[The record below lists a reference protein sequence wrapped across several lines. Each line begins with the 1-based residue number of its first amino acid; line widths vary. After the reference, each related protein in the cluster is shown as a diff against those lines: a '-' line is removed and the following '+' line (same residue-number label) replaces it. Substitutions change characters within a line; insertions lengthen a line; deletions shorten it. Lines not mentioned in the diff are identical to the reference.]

1 MNATARL
8 LIFAL
13 VCGSWS
19 IPAFALHSGLAD
31 AKGECIFSKDFIRDY
46 ESAQK
51 QVDELKSAEPLL
63 KLQKKYRNTEEQAE
77 LELSIGLAY
86 NQRTGVVDPA
96 KAVVHLSN
104 ALKFH
109 LPEKTRLQIFMWRG
123 NSLEGLKKHK
133 EALQDYLRGL
143 LACSYY
149 DLSGEW
155 PEIKSSN
162 VPIYMNSD
170 DPENAQRVRDYQR
183 YRKTIDFQRFLFMH
197 RYYLIEAAKRVQSNE
212 NIDEARV
219 QELLR
224 ELSPDTSR
232 YDLVLGFIK
241 LENKR
246 PWP

>member
-1 MNATARL
+1 MNAISRL
-8 LIFAL
+8 LVFAL
-13 VCGSWS
+13 ACGTWS

-46 ESAQK
+46 DSAQTL
-51 QVDELKSAEPLL
+51 VDKVQSAEPLL
-63 KLQKKYRNTEEQAE
+63 KLLKKYRKTEEQAE

-96 KAVVHLSN
+96 KAVIHLSN

-123 NSLEGLKKHK
+123 NSLEGLKKHD
-133 EALQDYLRGL
+133 EALQNYLRGL

-162 VPIYMNSD
+162 VPIYTNSD

-183 YRKTIDFQRFLFMH
+183 YRKTIDFQRFLFMQ
-197 RYYLIEAAKRVQSNE
+197 RYYLIEAVKRVQTNAA
-212 NIDEARV
+212 IDEDQVRKV
-219 QELLR
+219 LK

-232 YDLVLGFIK
+232 YDIVIGFIK
-241 LENKR
+241 SENKR

>member
-1 MNATARL
+1 MNAISRL
-8 LIFAL
+8 LIITVF
-13 VCGSWS
+13 CGMCSL
-19 IPAFALHSGLAD
+19 PVLALHSGLAD
-31 AKGECIFSKDFIRDY
+31 AKGECTFSKEFIRDY

-51 QVDELKSAEPLL
+51 MVDELKSADPLL
-63 KLQKKYRNTEEQAE
+63 KLQKKYKKTEEQAE

-96 KAVVHLSN
+96 KAVLHLSN
-104 ALKFH
+104 ALKFD
-109 LPEKTRLQIFMWRG
+109 LPKRTRLKIFMWRG
-123 NSLEGLKKHK
+123 NSLEGLKKHD
-133 EALQDYLRGL
+133 EALHDYLRGL

-170 DPENAQRVRDYQR
+170 DPKNAQRVRDYQR
-183 YRKTIDFQRFLFMH
+183 YRKSIDFQRFLFMQ
-197 RYYLIEAAKRVQSNE
+197 RYFLIDAVKRVQMNAV
-212 NIDEARV
+212 IDENQVRNV
-219 QELLR
+219 LK

-232 YDLVLGFIK
+232 YDVVIGFLK
-241 LENKR
+241 SENKR